1 MKACEEPTR
10 LRRSVKAR
18 EEPTRLRRSV
28 KALEEPTR
36 LRRSVKAREEPT
48 RLRLSVKARGQDFG
62 CAQGG
67 AVRSE
72 GSLKIRACARR
83 RRCGGEGIHSVRES
97 AREAG
102 GDFDCIETDGARR
115 GRSMEIRAGRQRG
128 DEEIHEL
135 ATKALTNDW
144 GSGQPIM
151 RAFSEHKAG
160 GESTAEMR

>member
-1 MKACEEPTR
+1 MEREG
-10 LRRSVKAR
+10 AR
-18 EEPTRLRRSV
+18 GADKTSTEREG
-28 KALEEPTR
+28 
-36 LRRSVKAREEPT
+36 ARGTDETSIEREGAWT
-48 RLRLSVKARGQDFG
+48 GLRLCAGRSDAKRRFVKDPSV
-62 CAQGG
+62 
-67 AVRSE
+67 
-72 GSLKIRACARR
+72 R